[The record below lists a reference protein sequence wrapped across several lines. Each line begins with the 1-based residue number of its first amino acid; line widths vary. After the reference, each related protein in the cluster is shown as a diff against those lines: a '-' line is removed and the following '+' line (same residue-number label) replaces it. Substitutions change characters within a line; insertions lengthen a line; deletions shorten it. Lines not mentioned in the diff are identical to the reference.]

1 MLYAIIILSILV
13 LFLLVRLL
21 VLKIEMKR
29 VIREMKDNPEKNQ
42 MNCDFI
48 DADLQNMIV
57 EVNDLYD
64 HIRKIKADG
73 KNDEKKIK
81 ESISMISHDMRTPLT
96 SIIGYLQVA
105 EKSYNSEEKDA
116 NIDIA
121 LDRAKYLN
129 NLVNEFFEISLI
141 ESG

>member
-48 DADLQNMIV
+48 DTDLQNMIV
-57 EVNDLYD
+57 GRL
-64 HIRKIKADG
+64 RRMARMTK
-73 KNDEKKIK
+73 
-81 ESISMISHDMRTPLT
+81 R
-96 SIIGYLQVA
+96 
-105 EKSYNSEEKDA
+105 
-116 NIDIA
+116 
-121 LDRAKYLN
+121 R
-129 NLVNEFFEISLI
+129 
-141 ESG
+141 